1 MRIVSKL
8 LVALFTFGFGIL
20 VSALALSATNAFTFV
35 SESSV
40 NPVQLQS
47 GLEEEKYAVLS
58 AVINAMYIEGETSL
72 LVIAND
78 GPCTEEQ
85 LQAPDQQHSEELEN
99 FAFAGLPGLKSETI
113 MNYHDGMRGC
123 HRLLREFD
131 IPATYVLVDRSESN
145 RLFDGG
151 WSQFHEKYPGSSGV
165 LDFSEVAFDFEQ
177 RQALV
182 RVSRNCGGE
191 CGAGGFVL
199 LKKVDGVW
207 RLDKQIR
214 TWVS

>member
-1 MRIVSKL
+1 MRMISKP
-8 LVALFTFGFGIL
+8 LVALLTFGLGVL
-20 VSALALSATNAFTFV
+20 VSALAITAANALTSV

-40 NPVQLQS
+40 NPVQLQT

-58 AVINAMYIEGETSL
+58 AVINAMYIESDTSL

-78 GPCTEEQ
+78 GPCTAEQ
-85 LQAPDQQHSEELEN
+85 QAPVQQRAEELEN

-113 MNYHDGMRGC
+113 MNFHEGTRGC
-123 HRLLREFD
+123 HRLQREFD
-131 IPATYVLVDRSESN
+131 IPVTYLLVDRSESN
-145 RLFDGG
+145 RLFDSG
-151 WSQFHEKYPGSSGV
+151 WSQFHKKYPGSSGV
-165 LDFSEVAFDFEQ
+165 LNFSEVAFDFEQ

-182 RVSRNCGGE
+182 GVSHNCGGE

-199 LKKVDGVW
+199 LRKVDGIW